1 MQLPF
6 ADASFDAVVC
16 QFGVMFFPDK
26 AKAFAEARRVLRPGG
41 TFLFNAWD
49 RIEENEF
56 ADVVTAALATVF
68 PTDPPR
74 FMARTPHGYHDTSAI
89 AARPRR
95 AAASLPRR
103 RSSTVAP
110 RSRAPSPRHPAI
122 AYCQGTPLRNEIEA
136 RDPARLGEAT
146 DVAAEAI
153 AAPLRH
159 AARSTARSRRTSS
172 RSSAENPP
180 RSRSKECVMPTQDE
194 EIARHL
200 REAMASGELAGTEGF
215 GKPLPEDA
223 GWDATPEALRL
234 PFKILKN
241 AGFVP
246 PEVEL
251 FHERAALNAALAAC
265 ESEAERSAVRQ
276 KLSDLEQKIAL
287 RLEALRI
294 NGTL

>member
-1 MQLPF
+1 
-6 ADASFDAVVC
+6 
-16 QFGVMFFPDK
+16 
-26 AKAFAEARRVLRPGG
+26 
-41 TFLFNAWD
+41 
-49 RIEENEF
+49 
-56 ADVVTAALATVF
+56 
-68 PTDPPR
+68 
-74 FMARTPHGYHDTSAI
+74 
-89 AARPRR
+89 
-95 AAASLPRR
+95 
-103 RSSTVAP
+103 
-110 RSRAPSPRHPAI
+110 
-122 AYCQGTPLRNEIEA
+122 
-136 RDPARLGEAT
+136 
-146 DVAAEAI
+146 
-153 AAPLRH
+153 
-159 AARSTARSRRTSS
+159 
-172 RSSAENPP
+172 
-180 RSRSKECVMPTQDE
+180 MPTQDE

-251 FHERAALNAALAAC
+251 FHEQAALNAALAAC
-265 ESEAERSAVRQ
+265 EDEARGRALRQ